1 MFMTHPHPH
10 RRKTARRGFT
20 LLELLIVV
28 ALIALLLSIAVFAL
42 GRTITQARETATRT
56 TLLKVDGLLQ
66 QRLEALRTLLET
78 PQRKTEMQ
86 NRLAA
91 KKNYLQNNS
100 ITGVPEKMLQ
110 LMVYKDYFRAAF
122 PQNSSDAA
130 TLYATGQPFNG
141 NLANAAESSELLYYA
156 LTQADTFGV
165 EAVGDSDFTS
175 SEVGDTDGD
184 GRREFLD
191 AWGRPLRFYRW
202 PTRLIRPSGPGGT
215 LRRDVVGLQM
225 FGLPAAPTASGDLDQ
240 LSLDPDDRLG
250 VYIATVNASV
260 MTPAQ
265 YETQY
270 HTPDTFHVP
279 LVVSGGVDQDTGL
292 LEPYDTSASPG
303 RLASPTA
310 ASLANPSNS
319 AMNDNLTNRQKQK

>member
-1 MFMTHPHPH
+1 MTHTLTHHPL
-10 RRKTARRGFT
+10 RSPVRRGFT
-20 LLELLIVV
+20 LLEVLIVV
-28 ALIALLLSIAVFAL
+28 ALMALLLSIAVFAL
-42 GRTITQARETATRT
+42 GRSITQARETATRT

-66 QRLEALRTLLET
+66 QRLEALRTLLDT
-78 PQRKTEMQ
+78 PQRKNEIQ

-122 PQNSSDAA
+122 PQNSTDAA
-130 TLYATGQPFNG
+130 TLYAAGQPFNG
-141 NLANAAESSELLYYA
+141 NAPNAAESSELLYYA

-175 SEVGDTDGD
+175 AEVGDTDGD
-184 GRREFLD
+184 GRREFID

-202 PTRLIRPSGPGGT
+202 PTRLIRPTGPGGGV
-215 LRRDVVGLQM
+215 RRDIVGLQM

-240 LSLDPDDRLG
+240 LTLDPDDRLG
-250 VYIATVNASV
+250 VYIATINSSV

-279 LVVSGGVDQDTGL
+279 LIVSGGVDQATGL
-292 LEPYDTSASPG
+292 MEPYDNSATPG

-310 ASLANPSNS
+310 SALADPTNS